1 MLKINRTDADIER
14 IARCLLNHSEGEHVT
29 DSYIMKI
36 RDMPNRWIQAIW
48 PEATDEDIV
57 EEFKDAFYTVEMY
70 ELSQIDPEEDPYYD
84 HAKWLRESWLTK
96 KVDQML
102 QEGRIEENEI
112 KEIQYMLKVIAKGK
126 RRSARYVLQI
136 VDDED

>member
-14 IARCLLNHSEGEHVT
+14 IAECILNHSECEHVT

-36 RDMPNRWIQAIW
+36 RDMPERWIQAIW
-48 PEATDEDIV
+48 PEATDADIV
-57 EEFKDAFYTVEMY
+57 EEFKNAFYTVEMY
-70 ELSQIDPEEDPYYD
+70 ELSPIDPEEDPYFY

-112 KEIQYMLKVIAKGK
+112 KEIQYMLKVIRRGK
-126 RRSARYVLQI
+126 RRRGRYVLQ
-136 VDDED
+136 VVDED